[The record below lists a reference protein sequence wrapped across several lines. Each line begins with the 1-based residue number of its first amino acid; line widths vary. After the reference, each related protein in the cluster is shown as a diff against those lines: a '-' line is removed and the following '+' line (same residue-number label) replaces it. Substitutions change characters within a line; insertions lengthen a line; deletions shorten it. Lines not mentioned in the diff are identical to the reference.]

1 MRIGVWVNVYES
13 ARGYSDTI
21 RIVLLQDDD
30 ERKIAFTYLPE
41 TNRTGIQ
48 VNKIGF
54 FVVTDTTGS

>member
-1 MRIGVWVNVYES
+1 VWVNVYES